1 MCAWYNNN
9 TMMMGIECGVRV
21 CTFKGCAPCLC
32 LLQWLRTRRVLR
44 TWIYIIIII
53 ITIYIYIYSLGT
65 FFFYSS
71 SIFEWISGTDIRNRI
86 YEALFCRSGG
96 KRYDVIRV
104 EETIELNSFFCLS
117 HSSPWLHSKSTPS
130 LWNTNRPSVLYITCL
145 NIN

>member
-1 MCAWYNNN
+1 MFVFAAVIKNPTSVTDVDIYYYYYYN
-9 TMMMGIECGVRV
+9 
-21 CTFKGCAPCLC
+21 
-32 LLQWLRTRRVLR
+32 
-44 TWIYIIIII
+44 
-53 ITIYIYIYSLGT
+53 YIYIYSLGT

-117 HSSPWLHSKSTPS
+117 HSSP
-130 LWNTNRPSVLYITCL
+130 
-145 NIN
+145 